1 MSEQNSH
8 LKESHP
14 MKRTRR
20 SGFTLFELLVIIAIF
35 AILLGLLLPAIM
47 KVREAAARMSSM
59 NNMKQIALAVHNYE
73 TTNQVLPPGVDDNHY
88 SASAKL
94 LPYIEQNV
102 LYQLIDFKRPMD
114 DAANDQGRMT
124 LVKTF
129 MSPGDSEPA
138 LAPGGK
144 SAPSSYLYC
153 AGSKYDLKDNNG
165 LFYLNS
171 KIRFADVTDGLS
183 NTLFIGETLR
193 GDGGKQATNVRR
205 QHVDLGKDAL
215 KDLNDESGVQ
225 DWAGNKNIAGNRCAS
240 WLDGRFLQGT
250 FTGTRVA
257 NDEKPD
263 VDCAGTGGLSALR
276 NHPNLPIN
284 IGMGDG
290 SVRSVTT
297 PLGLD
302 VWHNLAARNDGNVI
316 PEF

>member
-1 MSEQNSH
+1 
-8 LKESHP
+8 

-35 AILLGLLLPAIM
+35 AILLGLLLPAVM

-59 NNMKQIALAVHNYE
+59 NNMKQIALAVLNYE
-73 TTNQVLPPGVDDNHY
+73 SANATFPPGVDDNHY

-94 LPYIEQNV
+94 LPFVEQNV
-102 LYQLIDFKRPMD
+102 LYQMIDFKKPVD
-114 DAANDQGRMT
+114 DPANDQVRAT
-124 LVKTF
+124 LIKTF
-129 MSPGDSEPA
+129 ISPRDSE

-144 SAPSSYLYC
+144 SAPTSYLYC

-165 LFYLNS
+165 ILYLNS
-171 KIRFADVTDGLS
+171 KVRMADITDGTS
-183 NTLFIGETLR
+183 NTMVTGETLR
-193 GDGGKQATNVRR
+193 GDGIMQATDVRR
-205 QHVDLGKDAL
+205 QYVELDKDAL
-215 KDLNDESGVQ
+215 KELKDESGVLE
-225 DWAGNKNIAGNRCAS
+225 WAGNKNIAGNRCAS

-257 NDEKPD
+257 NDDKPD
-263 VDCAGTGGLSALR
+263 VDCAGTGGLSGLR
-276 NHPNLPIN
+276 SFPNLPVN